1 MERLT
6 FLNGDGIACV
16 RDDQCCE
23 EQSGHYCGPA
33 IDRLAEYED
42 LGMLAEEIVDAVQ
55 QETAQFDVMQAL
67 QIVAALKQLNAYK
80 QAEQEGY
87 LVALQ
92 CKPGQHV
99 FILRG
104 YDRHICECV
113 VTRII
118 LGKGY
123 RAAEVESADGTEIGG
138 FPLLEWGRT
147 AFATREEAERAEK
160 PDVCFAKAHAAEAA
174 DEVLKGMRDGH

>member
-6 FLNGDGIACV
+6 FRNGDGIACV
-16 RDDQCCE
+16 RDDQCYE

-33 IDRLAEYED
+33 IDRLADYED
-42 LGMLAEEIVDAVQ
+42 LGMLAEEIVDTVQ
-55 QETAQFDVMQAL
+55 QSTAQFDIMQMAK
-67 QIVAALKQLNAYK
+67 IAAALDRLEKYQ
-80 QAEQEGY
+80 QAEKEGH

-99 FILRG
+99 FVIRG
-104 YDRHICECV
+104 YDQHICECV

-123 RAAEVESADGTEIGG
+123 RAAEVESADGTEMGYG

-147 AFATREEAERAEK
+147 AFATREEAE
-160 PDVCFAKAHAAEAA
+160 KALEAMKNA
-174 DEVLKGMRDGH
+174 

>member
-1 MERLT
+1 MEI
-6 FLNGDGIACV
+6 N
-16 RDDQCCE
+16 
-23 EQSGHYCGPA
+23 
-33 IDRLAEYED
+33 RLADQEY
-42 LGMLAEEIVDAVQ
+42 LKMLK
-55 QETAQFDVMQAL
+55 
-67 QIVAALKQLNAYK
+67 AALDQLSAYK
-80 QAEQEGY
+80 QAEKEGH

-99 FILRG
+99 FVIRG
-104 YDRHICECV
+104 YDQHICECV

-123 RAAEVESADGTEIGG
+123 RAAEVESADGKEMGYG

-147 AFATREEAERAEK
+147 AFATREEAERAGK

-174 DEVLKGMRDGH
+174 DEVLKGVCDGD